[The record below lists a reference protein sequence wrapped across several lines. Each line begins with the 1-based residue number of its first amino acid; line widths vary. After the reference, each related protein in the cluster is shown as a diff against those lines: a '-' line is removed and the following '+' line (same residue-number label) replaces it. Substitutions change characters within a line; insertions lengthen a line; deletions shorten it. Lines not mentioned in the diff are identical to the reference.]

1 MFSFKNYKLKNF
13 SIGLP
18 LCVIALCI
26 LGYMVL
32 SSALVNYADRDGN
45 LRRQLTGMIIGGSVM
60 VFLAVTDYHF
70 WLKFHWLIYGF
81 FLILLGLLFTRLGV
95 NVKGATRW
103 LDLPVVGRLQPSEFA
118 KAGMILFF
126 SWFFQ
131 KYQEKKNRFATVAT
145 ALFLFL
151 IPAVMIFL
159 EPDLSTTLT
168 FTLIFLTIFYV
179 SGISYKWIGGMALC
193 VLPVGG
199 FLLWDSMRDEP
210 LILKRYM
217 LNRLL
222 SFFNPDEYS
231 ASGLTNQQ
239 DRAVM
244 AISSGRLSGKGLFNT
259 SIDSVKAGNFLS
271 EENSDF
277 IFAVVGEELGFWG
290 SIAVIGLFA
299 VLVFICFRIAARA
312 ADQAGRLLAVGTGC
326 FIGLQVFINIGVTSG
341 ILPNTGV
348 VLPFFSHG
356 ISSLLCTF
364 ACLGLVM
371 NVALQRHEADIAE
384 R

>member
-13 SIGLP
+13 NVGLL

-45 LRRQLTGMIIGGSVM
+45 LKRQLLGMILGGVIM
-60 VFLAVTDYHF
+60 IFLTVTDYHF
-70 WLKFHWLIYGF
+70 WLKFHWVIYVF
-81 FLILLGLLFTRLGV
+81 FLLLLGLLFTRLGV
-95 NVKGATRW
+95 NLKGATRW

-118 KAGMILFF
+118 KAGMIIFF
-126 SWFFQ
+126 AWFFQ
-131 KYQEKKNRFATVAT
+131 KYQEKLNRFSTVA
-145 ALFLFL
+145 LSLLLFL

-168 FTLIFLTIFYV
+168 FTLIFLTVFYV
-179 SGISYKWIGGMALC
+179 SGISYKWIGGLMLSLVPA
-193 VLPVGG
+193 GG
-199 FLLWDSMRDEP
+199 LLLWDSMRENP
-210 LILKRYM
+210 LILKPYM
-217 LNRLL
+217 LNRIM

-244 AISSGRLSGKGLFNT
+244 AISSGRLQGKGLFNT

-290 SIAVIGLFA
+290 SIAVLGLFA
-299 VLVFICFRIAARA
+299 ILVFLCFRISARA

-371 NVALQRHEADIAE
+371 SVALQRREADVAGH
-384 R
+384 

>member
-13 SIGLP
+13 NVGLL

-45 LRRQLTGMIIGGSVM
+45 LKRQLLGMILGGVIM
-60 VFLAVTDYHF
+60 IFLTVTDYHF
-70 WLKFHWLIYGF
+70 WLKFHWVIYAF
-81 FLILLGLLFTRLGV
+81 FLLLLGLLFTRLGV
-95 NVKGATRW
+95 NLKGATRW

-118 KAGMILFF
+118 KAGMIIFF
-126 SWFFQ
+126 AWFFQ
-131 KYQEKKNRFATVAT
+131 KYQEKLNRFSTVA
-145 ALFLFL
+145 LSLLLFL

-168 FTLIFLTIFYV
+168 FTLIFLTVFYV
-179 SGISYKWIGGMALC
+179 SGISYKWIGGLILSLVPA
-193 VLPVGG
+193 GG
-199 FLLWDSMRDEP
+199 LLLWDSMRENP
-210 LILKRYM
+210 LILKPYM
-217 LNRLL
+217 LNRIM

-244 AISSGRLSGKGLFNT
+244 AISSGRLQGKGLFNT

-290 SIAVIGLFA
+290 SIAVLGLFA
-299 VLVFICFRIAARA
+299 ILVFLCFRISARA

-371 NVALQRHEADIAE
+371 SVALQRREADVAGH
-384 R
+384 

>member
-13 SIGLP
+13 NVGLL

-45 LRRQLTGMIIGGSVM
+45 LKRQLLGMILGGVIM
-60 VFLAVTDYHF
+60 IFLTVTDYHF
-70 WLKFHWLIYGF
+70 WLKFHWVIYVF
-81 FLILLGLLFTRLGV
+81 FLLLLGLLFTRLGV
-95 NVKGATRW
+95 NLKGATRW

-118 KAGMILFF
+118 KAGMIIFF
-126 SWFFQ
+126 AWFFQ
-131 KYQEKKNRFATVAT
+131 KYQEKLNRFSTVA
-145 ALFLFL
+145 LSLLLFL

-168 FTLIFLTIFYV
+168 FTLIFLTVFYV
-179 SGISYKWIGGMALC
+179 SGISYKWIGGLMLSLVPA
-193 VLPVGG
+193 GG
-199 FLLWDSMRDEP
+199 LLLWDSMRENP
-210 LILKRYM
+210 LILKPYM
-217 LNRLL
+217 LNRIM

-244 AISSGRLSGKGLFNT
+244 AISSGRLQGKGLFNT

-290 SIAVIGLFA
+290 SIAVLGLFA
-299 VLVFICFRIAARA
+299 ILVFLCFRISARA

-371 NVALQRHEADIAE
+371 NVALQRREADVAGH
-384 R
+384 

>member
-13 SIGLP
+13 NVGLL

-45 LRRQLTGMIIGGSVM
+45 LKRQLLGMILGGVIM
-60 VFLAVTDYHF
+60 IFLTVTDYHF
-70 WLKFHWLIYGF
+70 WLKFHWVIYVF
-81 FLILLGLLFTRLGV
+81 FLLLLGLLFTRLGV
-95 NVKGATRW
+95 NLKGATRW

-118 KAGMILFF
+118 KAGMIIFF
-126 SWFFQ
+126 AWFFQ
-131 KYQEKKNRFATVAT
+131 KYQEKLNRFSTVA
-145 ALFLFL
+145 LSLLLFL
-151 IPAVMIFL
+151 IPAIMIFL

-168 FTLIFLTIFYV
+168 FTLIFLTVFYV
-179 SGISYKWIGGMALC
+179 SGISYKWIGGLMLSLVPA
-193 VLPVGG
+193 GG
-199 FLLWDSMRDEP
+199 LLLWDSMRENP
-210 LILKRYM
+210 LILKPYM
-217 LNRLL
+217 LNRIM

-244 AISSGRLSGKGLFNT
+244 AISSGRLQGKGLFNT

-290 SIAVIGLFA
+290 SIAVLGLFA
-299 VLVFICFRIAARA
+299 ILVFLCFRISARA

-371 NVALQRHEADIAE
+371 NVALQRREADVAGH
-384 R
+384 